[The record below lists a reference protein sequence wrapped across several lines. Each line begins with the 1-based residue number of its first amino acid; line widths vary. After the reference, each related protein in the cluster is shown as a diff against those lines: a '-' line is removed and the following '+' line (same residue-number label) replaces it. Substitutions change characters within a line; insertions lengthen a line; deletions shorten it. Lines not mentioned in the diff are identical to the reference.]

1 MTGQRTDI
9 NHPQSESGADEKGD
23 GGAGKAAE
31 ATVSTTTVQQDMM
44 PGHRTDIPGKVD
56 TVAEN

>member
-9 NHPQSESGADEKGD
+9 NHPQSESGADEKGY

-44 PGHRTDIPGKVD
+44 PGHRTDIPRKS
-56 TVAEN
+56 